1 MKKLSIEE
9 KAKRYD
15 GVVNKLRGFISQGVD
30 PLITRSDVQNFF
42 PELQESDDERIR
54 KELVDFL
61 KETIEYGGISPD
73 IWNMNNAKK
82 WIAWIEKQGEQ
93 KSSSWSEDDEEI
105 CHAIENCVCE
115 CVHSIGTVRKVRCC
129 NWLKDIKYKNGWK
142 PSDDQMYSLKNALN
156 VVIGERSEYHLT
168 IQELRSL
175 YDDLKKLKED

>member
-1 MKKLSIEE
+1 MKELSIKEKVKAYDEALE
-9 KAKRYD
+9 KAKGIIKYYKECNRD
-15 GVVNKLRGFISQGVD
+15 EASIEDLKTI
-30 PLITRSDVQNFF
+30 F
-42 PELQESDDERIR
+42 PELQESEDERIR
-54 KELVDFL
+54 KNCIHFLELQKSHHASTVEID
-61 KETIEYGGISPD
+61 ECIS
-73 IWNMNNAKK
+73 
-82 WIAWIEKQGEQ
+82 WIDKQGEQ
-93 KSSSWSEDDEEI
+93 KSSAWSEDDEEI